1 MQTNTSRDNALRTS
15 TPKSIIKLKDIIT
28 QFGQNRV
35 HDGVSFSINE
45 GEIFGLLG
53 GSGSGKSTLLRQMI
67 LLQEPTSGHI
77 SVLGQNINALSPS
90 QIEALQLQWGVLFQF
105 GALFSSLSV
114 LENVSVTLKEYTQL
128 PLEVINDIAH
138 AKIKMV
144 GLPPHAAYLYPAE
157 LSGGMKKRVGLARAL
172 AMDPKL
178 LFLDEPTS
186 GLDPASARAFDHLI
200 IELKYMLNLTVVMV
214 THDLES
220 IEYALDRFIILH
232 DKKILIEGTME
243 DVHQSQH
250 PALDT
255 FFKTNKH

>member
-1 MQTNTSRDNALRTS
+1 MNAT
-15 TPKSIIKLKDIIT
+15 TKSIVEFKDIVT
-28 QFGQNRV
+28 QFGPNRV
-35 HDGVSFSINE
+35 HDGVSFTINQ
-45 GEIFGLLG
+45 GEIYGLLG
-53 GSGSGKSTLLRQMI
+53 GSGAGKSTLLRQMI
-67 LLQEPTSGHI
+67 MLQEPASGI
-77 SVLGQNINALSPS
+77 ITVLGQKINSLSPS

-114 LENVSVTLKEYTQL
+114 LENVSVTLKEYTKL
-128 PLEVINDIAH
+128 PIEVINDIAH

-144 GLPPHAAYLYPAE
+144 GLPPHAAYLYPSE

-186 GLDPASARAFDHLI
+186 GLDPASARAFDRLI

-214 THDLES
+214 THDLDS

-232 DKKILIEGTME
+232 DKKVLIEGTMD
-243 DVHQSQH
+243 DVHNSQH
-250 PALDT
+250 QALDT
-255 FFKTNKH
+255 FFNKHKS

>member
-1 MQTNTSRDNALRTS
+1 MNN
-15 TPKSIIKLKDIIT
+15 IIKVNNVVT
-28 QFGQNRV
+28 QFGPNRV
-35 HDGVSFSINE
+35 HDDISFNIQQ

-67 LLQEPTSGHI
+67 MLQSPTSGHI
-77 SVLGQNINALSPS
+77 EILNQRLDNLSS
-90 QIEALQLQWGVLFQF
+90 QQTEQLQLQWGVLFQF

-114 LENVSVTLKEYTQL
+114 LDNICVTLKEYTNL
-128 PLEVINDIAH
+128 PDDVINDIAH

-186 GLDPASARAFDHLI
+186 GLDPASARAFDRLI
-200 IELKYMLNLTVVMV
+200 IELKYMLNLTIVMV

-220 IEYALDRFIILH
+220 IEYALDRFIILYN
-232 DKKILIEGTME
+232 KKILIEGTME
-243 DVHQSQH
+243 DVHQLQH
-250 PALDT
+250 PALDN
-255 FFKTNKH
+255 FFKTNRI

>member
-1 MQTNTSRDNALRTS
+1 MS
-15 TPKSIIKLKDIIT
+15 TIIQFNDIVT
-28 QFGQNRV
+28 QFGSNRV
-35 HDGVSFSINE
+35 HDGVSFSIQQ

-67 LLQEPTSGHI
+67 MLQSPTSGRI
-77 SVLGQNINALSPS
+77 NILGNTLGTLSPK
-90 QIEALQLQWGVLFQF
+90 QIETLQLQWGVLFQF

-114 LENVSVTLKEYTQL
+114 LENICVALKEYTKL
-128 PLEVINDIAH
+128 PMEVITDIAH

-144 GLPPHAAYLYPAE
+144 GLPPHSAYLYPAE

-186 GLDPASARAFDHLI
+186 GLDPASARAFDRLI
-200 IELKYMLNLTVVMV
+200 IELKYMLNLTIIMV

-232 DKKILIEGTME
+232 NKKILIEGTME
-243 DVHQSQH
+243 DVQAMSH
-250 PALDT
+250 PALDN
-255 FFKTNKH
+255 FFKTNKM